1 MNVKVKVDRP
11 ITCRRRHRAVR
22 DVIGLLILN
31 LCASEWPT
39 SRTGRFSA
47 GKEPL
52 YPLYRRLE
60 GPRGNGQE
68 KDLLPLTGIRTPDCP
83 ARSR

>member
-11 ITCRRRHRAVR
+11 ITCHRGHRAVR
-22 DVIGLLILN
+22 DVMALLALS

-60 GPRGNGQE
+60 GPQGNGQK
-68 KDLLPLTGIRTPDCP
+68 KDLLPLTGIRAPDSA